1 MAGQVSNWVYKNI
14 DKAYL
19 VGSTPWSYNAV
30 QDTQRDLWKH
40 FSGTTLFK
48 DKTVML
54 DNYYYNFE
62 LNSWSGLVLRPITG
76 NNGWTAVCNFKLYE
90 DDSKW
95 KSSLQGIYGEYP
107 ILAAIRLIASGCGLT
122 VTDIAWQR
130 YLDDILEDVAGQ
142 LGITVSALRSKKLNT
157 HIANVSGYNVAAYV
171 DKHIVDMFIK
181 AMHDAGMF
189 DYTTDMPDTLPASTI
204 ELGEPEETLEEY
216 VTSMC
221 NDFNNSEA
229 FQTFKEEYPAYEGWT
244 IEPEFVLQHITDAF
258 TAHDLDIA
266 DYKYFNMR
274 ISCSIPTAGST
285 STVGVSFSTH
295 DFSDDSVTLTQTYN
309 KVETDYGWEYNFSLT
324 DVARS
329 TAYYT
334 DPDHS
339 TQLNAPYYYFNIAYD
354 TSGEQSYI
362 YGNPTFE
369 RSEFSQS
376 TTRTLFSD
384 IYEDHYNMTYGHY
397 VYYIT
402 VQRGNY
408 GTSKIWPEG
417 ITLQEDA
424 VAPKKSTTSSSRWSN
439 WTGRAKTIYGDTS
452 RSPASYTF
460 IPLGYGDIDYYD
472 QSRVQGGVV
481 YSNYYLDLLGV
492 TLEMIDDYE
501 PGVDPDPGE
510 DPDPIIPDPEP
521 TPDPTPDDP
530 EMEMTANR
538 LFKVHQVTGAQVD
551 ALGGFI
557 YSSTFIEAIKNMFTE
572 PMDAIIGCFVLNY
585 STAGTLPIG
594 TTETLK
600 LGSVLGGTGVTG
612 QPITNQ
618 FMTLDFG
625 HKTINEYYGN
635 VEDYA
640 PYSKAECFLP
650 YIGFVDIDINEIM
663 NSTVNIKYVIDI
675 YTGCCL
681 AKIFVTKGGAT
692 QELYNFNG
700 NCAIMVPL
708 TGRDFTNGL
717 MNFTTGAI
725 GVIGGAVTGNPVAAV
740 LGAKSAI
747 GNISSIRRSGSI
759 SSNVGALG
767 CQKPF
772 ILIKRPKAYNAPN
785 YNQFYGY
792 PSNWT
797 VSLGSCSGYTR
808 VKEVHLDHIVC
819 TDAEREEINQRL
831 HQGVIF

>member
-76 NNGWTAVCNFKLYE
+76 NNGWTAVCDFKLYE

-95 KSSLQGIYGEYP
+95 KSSLQGIFGEYP

-122 VTDIAWQR
+122 VTDVAWQN

-142 LGITVSALRSKKLNT
+142 LGITVSALRLKKLNT

-189 DYTTDMPDTLPASTI
+189 EFTREVPEIIEPDTAYQFEPQETVLEMVERAATTAYNAPETAHWADMAGGALEFNLEHLNDLLPVSEITTQLSTLAATYDYDLEDPDLLGSI
-204 ELGEPEETLEEY
+204 EFNLENRGSNLWVEFTLSCWKFKDTGCVSSHDYATERSDVTRYANWIAVDGQENYYDPANSCYETGSNRNFIMRWNL
-216 VTSMC
+216 
-221 NDFNNSEA
+221 
-229 FQTFKEEYPAYEGWT
+229 YEG
-244 IEPEFVLQHITDAF
+244 A
-258 TAHDLDIA
+258 A
-266 DYKYFNMR
+266 
-274 ISCSIPTAGST
+274 
-285 STVGVSFSTH
+285 
-295 DFSDDSVTLTQTYN
+295 TLTQ
-309 KVETDYGWEYNFSLT
+309 
-324 DVARS
+324 S
-329 TAYYT
+329 TS
-334 DPDHS
+334 S
-339 TQLNAPYYYFNIAYD
+339 TILN
-354 TSGEQSYI
+354 TYI
-362 YGNPTFE
+362 YQYMWDYLAYPTD
-369 RSEFSQS
+369 RW
-376 TTRTLFSD
+376 SD
-384 IYEDHYNMTYGHY
+384 IGTPLYYNTINFGEAL
-397 VYYIT
+397 I
-402 VQRGNY
+402 G
-408 GTSKIWPEG
+408 PEG
-417 ITLQEDA
+417 VTLQEGA
-424 VAPKKSTTSSSRWSN
+424 TPPKNSTVSSNTWSN

-521 TPDPTPDDP
+521 TPDPTPDDD

-538 LFKVHQVTGAQVD
+538 LFKVHQVTGSQVD

-650 YIGFVDIDINEIM
+650 YIGFVDLDINEIM

-808 VKEVHLDHIVC
+808 VKEVHLDHIIC
-819 TDAEREEINQRL
+819 TDAEREEIDQLL